1 MEHHMTTL
9 KPTAPSIT
17 APDEVEQH
25 SLPATVAYHLLPGLL
40 ILAVTVA
47 AVPVVKTAGL
57 PPIAALVLA
66 LLVAQLPVQLGHLL
80 IQGWRRNGRLSLAGI
95 VLYREPLRW
104 WLYPL
109 LVVGILAWSWL
120 CWFALTPISTTL
132 KTTFFAWLPPGFAA
146 TSSADAASLVGY
158 PRSALLV
165 TFGAYLL
172 LNVLAGPIVEELY
185 FRGYLLPRLSRFG
198 RKAPLLETLLF
209 TVYHFWQPWLYPAIL
224 AAFAA
229 VVFQAYR
236 TRNIYVGMWAHC
248 LLNLSG
254 GLALTALVLGGAA

>member
-1 MEHHMTTL
+1 MTTL
-9 KPTAPSIT
+9 KPTAPSST

-66 LLVAQLPVQLGHLL
+66 FLVAQLPVQLGHLL

-95 VLYREPLRW
+95 VLYHEPLRW

-120 CWFALTPISTTL
+120 CWFALTPISSALETTL
-132 KTTFFAWLPPGFAA
+132 FAWVPPGFAA
-146 TSSADAASLVGY
+146 TSSADAASLLGY
-158 PRSALLV
+158 PRSALLL
-165 TFGAYLL
+165 TCGAYLL
-172 LNVLAGPIVEELY
+172 LNG
-185 FRGYLLPRLSRFG
+185 
-198 RKAPLLETLLF
+198 
-209 TVYHFWQPWLYPAIL
+209 L
-224 AAFAA
+224 AAPSSKNCTSAA
-229 VVFQAYR
+229 TYCPGSHASAGR
-236 TRNIYVGMWAHC
+236 RRSWRRCCSPSTT
-248 LLNLSG
+248 SG
-254 GLALTALVLGGAA
+254 SRGCTQPFSSPSPQSYSPHIAPATSTSECGPTACSILVADWP

>member
-1 MEHHMTTL
+1 MEYHMTTL
-9 KPTAPSIT
+9 KPTAPSTT
-17 APDEVEQH
+17 ASDEVEQH

-47 AVPVVKTAGL
+47 AVPVVKIAGL

-132 KTTFFAWLPPGFAA
+132 KTTVFAWLPPGFAA
-146 TSSADAASLVGY
+146 TSSADAAGLLGY
-158 PRSALLV
+158 PRSA
-165 TFGAYLL
+165 
-172 LNVLAGPIVEELY
+172 
-185 FRGYLLPRLSRFG
+185 LPRLSRFG

-229 VVFQAYR
+229 VVFPVYR

-248 LLNLSG
+248 LLNLGG

>member
-1 MEHHMTTL
+1 MSTL
-9 KPTAPSIT
+9 TSNTPSSTAPR
-17 APDEVEQH
+17 AVQQH

-40 ILAVTVA
+40 IMAVTVA
-47 AVPVVKTAGL
+47 AIPVVKAAGL

-80 IQGWRRNGRLSLAGI
+80 IQGWRRNGRLSLAGV
-95 VLYREPLRW
+95 VLYRERLRW
-104 WLYPL
+104 WLYPP

-120 CWFALTPISTTL
+120 MWFALNPVSTAL
-132 KTTFFAWLPPGFAA
+132 KAALFTWLPPGFAA
-146 TSSADAASLVGY
+146 TSSADTASLVGY
-158 PRSALLV
+158 PRSVLLL
-165 TFGAYLL
+165 TFGAYLII
-172 LNVLAGPIVEELY
+172 NGLAGPIVEELY
-185 FRGYLLPRLSRFG
+185 FRGYLLPRLSSFG

-209 TVYHFWQPWLYPAIL
+209 TIYHFWQPWLYPAIL

-229 VVFQAYR
+229 LVFPVYR

-254 GLALTALVLGGAA
+254 GLTITALILGGGM

>member
-1 MEHHMTTL
+1 MEYHMTTL
-9 KPTAPSIT
+9 KPTAPSST

-25 SLPATVAYHLLPGLL
+25 SLPATIAYHLLPGLL

-66 LLVAQLPVQLGHLL
+66 FLLAQLPVQLGHLL
-80 IQGWRRNGRLSLAGI
+80 IQGWRRNGRLSLAGV

-120 CWFALTPISTTL
+120 CWFALTPISSALETTL
-132 KTTFFAWLPPGFAA
+132 FAWVPPGFAA
-146 TSSADAASLVGY
+146 TSSADAASLLGY
-158 PRSALLV
+158 PRLALLV

-172 LNVLAGPIVEELY
+172 LNGLAGPIVEELY

-209 TVYHFWQPWLYPAIL
+209 TIYHFWQPWLYPTIL
-224 AAFAA
+224 VAFAS
-229 VVFQAYR
+229 VVFTAHR
-236 TRNIYVGMWAHC
+236 TRNIYVAIWAHC
-248 LLNLSG
+248 LLNLGG

>member
-1 MEHHMTTL
+1 MEDHMTTL
-9 KPTAPSIT
+9 NPITPSTT

-25 SLPATVAYHLLPGLL
+25 SLPATIAYHLLPGLL

-47 AVPVVKTAGL
+47 AVPVVRAAGL

-66 LLVAQLPVQLGHLL
+66 FLVALLPVQLGHLL

-95 VLYREPLRW
+95 VLYRQRLSW
-104 WLYPL
+104 WLYPP
-109 LVVGILAWSWL
+109 LVVGMLAWSWL
-120 CWFALTPISTTL
+120 MWFALTPISTTL
-132 KTTFFAWLPPGFAA
+132 KTTVFAWLPPGFAA
-146 TSSADAASLVGY
+146 TSSADAAGLLGY
-158 PRSALLV
+158 PRSALLL
-165 TFGAYLL
+165 TFGAYII
-172 LNVLAGPIVEELY
+172 LNGLAGPIVEELY

-229 VVFQAYR
+229 VVFRVYR

-254 GLALTALVLGGAA
+254 GLTITALVLGGAA